1 MSSLDVLMLKME
13 VKVEEFFLGVEE
25 VKDTTSHEL
34 FMRLQEYLVE
44 LNLDIDN
51 IRVQGYDNGSNM
63 K

>member
-25 VKDTTSHEL
+25 VKDTTGHEL